1 MILVHRFK
9 KRGMVEGSLADLQKS
24 HGCWAEC
31 INPSIKE
38 LEDISKKTNIALSDL
53 REVLDKDERPKVA
66 DLEHYSLIIVREP
79 ITKSHA
85 ITTAPISVFLSKNK
99 NNVLTITL
107 SESDTLD
114 RLKELVRTDKI
125 DVSKKGI
132 SFFIFRLIDEV
143 INGFFHIMDDLEKS
157 IERIEQR
164 VVNTPEKVSV
174 KNILSI
180 KKTLIFFHKALT
192 GNREVLAAID
202 KEYVTHID
210 KNELHHFRTSLEDL
224 SQLIDTEGTYR
235 DILTGTLEIYLS
247 SVSNSMNK
255 VMKTLTVG
263 ASFILI
269 PTLISGIYGM
279 NFNPS
284 LFNMPELYWK
294 YGYFFALGLMVLSVA
309 LSYWFFKRKGWI

>member
-1 MILVHRFK
+1 MIIVHRFK
-9 KRGMVEGSLADLQKS
+9 KRGMVEGSLTDLQKS

-31 INPSIKE
+31 INPSAKE
-38 LEDISKKTNIALSDL
+38 LADISEKAKIPLTDL
-53 REVLDKDERPKVA
+53 QEVLDKDERPKVA
-66 DLEHYSLIIVREP
+66 DLEHYSLIIIREP
-79 ITKSHA
+79 LTKNHA
-85 ITTAPISVFLSKNK
+85 IKTTPISIFLSKKK
-99 NNVLTITL
+99 NNIITITL
-107 SESDTLD
+107 SESDALD
-114 RLKELVRTDKI
+114 RLKELVRTEKV
-125 DVSKKGI
+125 DVSKNGL
-132 SFFIFRLIDEV
+132 SFFVYRLIDEV
-143 INGFFHIMDDLEKS
+143 INDFFHIMDDLEEK
-157 IERIEQR
+157 IDHVEER

-174 KNILSI
+174 KNIFSI
-180 KKTLIFFHKALT
+180 KKTLIFFHKALV

-202 KEYVTHID
+202 KEYVAHID
-210 KNELHHFRTSLEDL
+210 KKTLHHFRTSYEDL

-247 SVSNSMNK
+247 SVSNNMNK

-284 LFNMPELYWK
+284 IFNMPELYWK
-294 YGYFFALGLMVLSVA
+294 YGYFFALGFMGLSVI